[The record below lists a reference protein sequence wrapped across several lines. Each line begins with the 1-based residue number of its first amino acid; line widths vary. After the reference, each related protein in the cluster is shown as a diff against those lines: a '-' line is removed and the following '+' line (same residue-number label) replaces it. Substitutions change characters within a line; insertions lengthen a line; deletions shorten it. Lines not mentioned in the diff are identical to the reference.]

1 VRSSPPSNRHAA
13 ELTLLSVVSAEA
25 ATLCFARLTSS
36 NQWEWH
42 GPCKA
47 DIQGAFLDHLKAD
60 LSVENIS
67 ECDLVTPHI
76 LANFEKQP
84 AALELQQELSAA
96 QADGT
101 TDAMI
106 LVTRPEYKEFL
117 GVNIGLR
124 AQKYEVLRTFL
135 TLHFGRTDL
144 IGRISY
150 SFSGFAAE
158 PSKGGL
164 RIPSESE
171 FLNGRPYFVLDD
183 SSLVF
188 SANPLS

>member
-1 VRSSPPSNRHAA
+1 MTAVFTFKVSNLVAG
-13 ELTLLSVVSAEA
+13 LTK
-25 ATLCFARLTSS
+25 T

-47 DIQGAFLDHLKAD
+47 DIQGASLDHLKAD

-67 ECDLVTPHI
+67 ECDLATPHL
-76 LANFEKQP
+76 LANFQNKP
-84 AALELQQELSAA
+84 AASELQRELSAA
-96 QADGT
+96 QTNGT
-101 TDAMI
+101 ADAMI

-117 GVNIGLR
+117 GVSIGLR
-124 AQKYEVLRTFL
+124 AQKYELFRTFL

-144 IGRISY
+144 IGRISC

-158 PSKGGL
+158 PQSGL
-164 RIPSESE
+164 IIPSESE
-171 FLNGRPYFVLDD
+171 FLNGRPYFVLGD

-188 SANPLS
+188 SANPLP